1 MPGSVAVVDTWILLS
16 PYESI
21 ARTPSFYNE
30 TMRSLLLRTAGL
42 CLLTAAVA
50 FAQDWKT
57 AEALPG
63 IDMSG
68 LSSAQKAT
76 VLKILRGHGCSCG
89 CNMKLA
95 ECRMVDPNCSYSKG
109 LAAAII
115 DAIRQGKSETDAI
128 AAADASK
135 WAHIKPTQ
143 VLDDPVSIPVAGSP
157 SIGPPNA
164 PITLVEFSDFQCPYC
179 IAAVPEIKAVLDTYP
194 KDVKLIFK
202 QFPLDIHSN
211 AEFAATA
218 ALAANKQGKFW
229 PMHDALF
236 ASHDLSREN
245 ILALA
250 QKNGL
255 DMKRF
260 EADLTSTDVHETL
273 VRDIQDGDRAGV
285 QGTPTIFING
295 KRYNGQIR
303 EDALKPI
310 LEAELHPHTPARQTA
325 SAKP

>member
-1 MPGSVAVVDTWILLS
+1 L
-16 PYESI
+16 
-21 ARTPSFYNE
+21 F
-30 TMRSLLLRTAGL
+30 LRTAGL
-42 CLLTAAVA
+42 CLLAAIVTL
-50 FAQDWKT
+50 AQDWKT
-57 AEALPG
+57 ADALPG
-63 IDMSG
+63 IDFSG
-68 LSSAQKAT
+68 LSTVQKAT
-76 VLKILRGHGCSCG
+76 LLKILRDHGCSCG

-95 ECRMVDPNCSYSKG
+95 ECRVVDPNCSFSKG
-109 LAAAII
+109 LASVII
-115 DAIRQGKSETDAI
+115 EAVRQGKSESDAI

-135 WAHIKPTQ
+135 WAHVKPTQ
-143 VLDDPVSIPVAGSP
+143 LLDAPVSIPVAGAP
-157 SIGPPNA
+157 SMGPQNA

-179 IAAVPEIKAVLDTYP
+179 IAAVPEIRAILDTYP

-202 QFPLDIHSN
+202 QFPLEIHSR

-218 ALAANKQGKFW
+218 ALAAQKQGKFW

-236 ASHDLSREN
+236 SSHDLSREN
-245 ILALA
+245 VLALA

-255 DMKRF
+255 DVKRF
-260 EADLTSTDVHETL
+260 EADLSSTEVHETL

-303 EDALKPI
+303 EAALKPI
-310 LEAELHPHTPARQTA
+310 LEAELHPGAPARQTA